1 MTTSTQTTRVYD
13 EIIDFIAAGTTPQSV
28 IDFQLSEAAKELV
41 ADLVYQ
47 AKTEGLTEDE
57 KRELDHFLTLEH
69 IMRLV
74 KARAYKYIS
83 VE

>member
-57 KRELDHFLTLEH
+57 KRELDKYLMLEH
-69 IMRLV
+69 LMTLV
-74 KARAYKYIS
+74 KAKAHTYINA
-83 VE
+83 E

>member
-47 AKTEGLTEDE
+47 AKTEGLTGDE
-57 KRELDHFLTLEH
+57 KRELDKYLMLEH
-69 IMRLV
+69 LMTLV
-74 KARAYKYIS
+74 KAKAHKYIHA
-83 VE
+83 E